1 MSDIISSTWTQLDE
15 GNTSPVP
22 DGLPAGT
29 EPTKLYPF
37 IRADRGAT
45 KREFVNS
52 NPVYT
57 STGTATAYALMYDQA
72 PLVAKGKSFAFWPHI
87 ANTGAATININNLGA
102 VTILRPDGTPL
113 LAGDM
118 VTTSPA
124 KIAFNGTQYVLAN
137 PQKLTGTNISG
148 TIPDA
153 NLPSTLSAKT
163 IDGNLTL
170 QNGQILIKSAAP
182 IVQLQETD
190 NSDKN
195 WFIVLDGGNLSI
207 RENST
212 TNTRL
217 LIENGTSPT
226 SLKMDGQTVW
236 TSGNDGIGSGLDAD
250 LLDGQQG
257 AFYLDRANH
266 TGTQPVSTITGL
278 DSLLNTKLSL
288 TGGNM
293 SGNLVLSNG
302 SNPTPITFNAA
313 NGSITAGG
321 LVHIQSSG
329 TNAAVLEMR
338 APANASA
345 IIDFSPNGYGGDF
358 VWRIN
363 AHPDT
368 ASFDIIHTGTH
379 RFRLRNDGAI
389 WNSYSGW
396 LHDKFADRGAQIQ
409 HNSGVWEF
417 GSIDPNYNDRTTDA
431 PNPWVLVGLRGSRG
445 TNVINMRA
453 VWLRNN

>member
-1 MSDIISSTWTQLDE
+1 MSDISNPTWTELDS
-15 GNTSPVP
+15 GNVSSPP

-29 EPTKLYPF
+29 DGNKLYP
-37 IRADRGAT
+37 IIHAIKGAI
-45 KREFVNS
+45 KRDYVQE

-57 STGTATAYALMYDQA
+57 STGTAASKVYIVNFEVAPELAVGKPVSFNPNFTCIAGSHQLNLNGNLYTIKREDGADLQA
-72 PLVAKGKSFAFWPHI
+72 GDIATGIPVKLNWNGSIFLLNSPRNVLTSRLSGTIDDARLPTTQAGKTFSS
-87 ANTGAATININNLGA
+87 A
-102 VTILRPDGTPL
+102 VTISSGGVAVT
-113 LAGDM
+113 GDSTITGKLN
-118 VTTSPA
+118 VT
-124 KIAFNGTQYVLAN
+124 NG
-137 PQKLTGTNISG
+137 G
-148 TIPDA
+148 TIVGA
-153 NLPSTLSAKT
+153 TT
-163 IDGNLTL
+163 VDGQRVLTL
-170 QNGQILIKSAAP
+170 AD
-182 IVQLQETD
+182 V
-190 NSDKN
+190 
-195 WFIVLDGGNLSI
+195 
-207 RENST
+207 
-212 TNTRL
+212 
-217 LIENGTSPT
+217 GTG
-226 SLKMDGQTVW
+226 K
-236 TSGNDGIGSGLDAD
+236 GLDAD

-257 AFYLDRANH
+257 AFYLNRSNH

-293 SGNLVLSNG
+293 SGNLALSNG

-396 LHDKFADRGAQIQ
+396 LHDRFADRGAQIQ

-431 PNPWVLVGLRGSRG
+431 PNPWVLVGLRGARG

>member
-1 MSDIISSTWTQLDE
+1 MTDISENTWKELDAD
-15 GNTSPVP
+15 NTSNPP
-22 DGLPAGT
+22 AGLPPGT
-29 EPTKLYPF
+29 DANKMYPVVH
-37 IRADRGAT
+37 AMMGAT
-45 KREFVNS
+45 KREYTQS

-57 STGTATAYALMYDQA
+57 STGTAESRVYNLTFTGGIQTPA
-72 PLVAKGKSFAFWPHI
+72 PIGKTIKFNPNFSNVAGVHSL
-87 ANTGAATININNLGA
+87 NIN
-102 VTILRPDGTPL
+102 
-113 LAGDM
+113 
-118 VTTSPA
+118 
-124 KIAFNGTQYVLAN
+124 
-137 PQKLTGTNISG
+137 
-148 TIPDA
+148 
-153 NLPSTLSAKT
+153 
-163 IDGNLTL
+163 
-170 QNGQILIKSAAP
+170 GQVYSLKRA
-182 IVQLQETD
+182 
-190 NSDKN
+190 
-195 WFIVLDGGNLSI
+195 
-207 RENST
+207 
-212 TNTRL
+212 
-217 LIENGTSPT
+217 NGTSDLIAGDIQVGYPVEITCLSNGQFNLQNSINIDDNRLPT
-226 SLKMDGQTVW
+226 TLAGKTFFSAVTVSAGGVLVTGNSTITGKLNITDGATIVGSTTVDGQRVLTLADVG
-236 TSGNDGIGSGLDAD
+236 SGKGLDAD
-250 LLDGQQG
+250 KLDGQEG
-257 AFYLDRANH
+257 TFYLSRANH

-278 DSLLNTKLSL
+278 DTVL
-288 TGGNM
+288 TAKVSKAGDTM
-293 SGNLVLSNG
+293 TGNLVLSNG

-329 TNAAVLEMR
+329 TNASVLEMR

-431 PNPWVLVGLRGSRG
+431 PNPWVLVGLRSARG

-453 VWLRNN
+453 IWLRNN